1 MKNGEPM
8 IEIIRFLTRTP
19 KSIILHAM
27 HCRNRFLVV
36 NPTRFAVENFNYLF
50 CIDIKTMKVDTPTA
64 MSFNSNK
71 SIICSNPATPMLHQ
85 YTTPDHNKYI
95 FRKATQYMQ

>member
-1 MKNGEPM
+1 
-8 IEIIRFLTRTP
+8 
-19 KSIILHAM
+19 M

-50 CIDIKTMKVDTPTA
+50 SVDIKTITLILRQQRRY
-64 MSFNSNK
+64 NSNE

-85 YTTPDHNKYI
+85 YTTPDYNTYI
-95 FRKATQYMQ
+95 FRKATQYM